1 MEKYCVFLFNAKTN
15 ELSEVLLKDVTKE
28 EAIAERD
35 RLKKEGLPAHYEA
48 EETMRKKFNMSS
60 KE

>member
-15 ELSEVLLKDVTKE
+15 ELSKVFLKDATKE

-35 RLKKEGLPAHYEA
+35 RLKKEGLPAHYET
-48 EETMRKKFNMSS
+48 EETMRKKF
-60 KE
+60 KLII